1 MAFVIKRND
10 TRPIFKAQLTQ
21 TDPTGATTNQVPV
34 DLTTATSVKFYMR
47 LTPNTGILEVSG
59 TAAIVD
65 AATGK
70 VSYTW
75 IAADTDTAGQYL
87 AEFEVSWGTDK
98 QTFPSDDY
106 LTITV
111 KDDLGP

>member
-1 MAFVIKRND
+1 MAFTIKRND

-21 TDPTGATTNQVPV
+21 TDPANPANQIPV

-59 TAAIVD
+59 NAAITD
-65 AATGK
+65 AANGK

-75 IAADTDTAGQYL
+75 TAGDTDTAGTYL
-87 AEFEVSWGTDK
+87 AEFEVHWGADL
-98 QTFPSDDY
+98 QTFPSDSY
-106 LTITV
+106 LSITV